1 MLHYGLRMGGIGMRK
16 NRLQEAIY
24 SYLVLY
30 KKGITIQDVMDNR
43 AIFIELFNEL
53 YKRNKTVCDINL
65 KIKQGND
72 ILFEIKSTIKNDKL
86 AFQIDVDNV
95 DFDALTKL
103 LFGQITCSDFLHIN
117 SRLIENS
124 WEKMDFREAIKES
137 IHSWDRFI
145 ERIGYKEDDFFASD
159 ESILAKKI
167 INEEHILW
175 CYNKSCTGKTFLG
188 LNSLTYCNYMKF
200 AYNPTVDHTCDLN
213 LLKNLLEFGSN
224 CSLLIDDLQCD
235 VELARKLL
243 SFICENKNSIKKRNL
258 HIFLTSWS
266 SLLQNEEFSAYS
278 KQLPTIK
285 TKPQKFIKMMKDKI
299 NDQTLLDICGDN
311 LALISTA
318 LRLKKGNLK
327 HEDATSYVHEL
338 FGCFVQTGDKN
349 QLKIIHILAVLG
361 TYEFEAPLSFIKN
374 FGTLQLDRV
383 TTAKVVG
390 ESIFLAH
397 RTVSNF
403 IARYIEREGNCNLF
417 QRKEIIKKYI
427 NYIDNRKK
435 WKTLV
440 HLIGENNQTDI
451 LFVSPIW
458 NLMYEF
464 QNNLK
469 RQTKIDPSWDNT
481 PSSMYFVISTA
492 EMLGVVDEYT
502 DVIDK
507 LCANFSL
514 NEECI
519 EIRYDILKTTVDFVK
534 IRERMILE
542 DKTYLSSEYES
553 GESINLL
560 EIHRNWLYGL
570 LMGLKNVLVDYGY
583 KDLIRNIEKELI
595 RSQDE
600 EGYWYPKRVP
610 WVTARILIGL
620 SEAGYSIKDK
630 CIQKGVKYLT
640 SAVRDSKWE
649 AHTGG
654 WNNVF
659 ETSSLCLEALIK
671 CGVDCDK
678 GLPKDVA
685 DYLLSSSKTWMLES
699 YEIDGATTACV
710 LLKILGIQDSLLY
723 YINELAS
730 RNIHNIVDI
739 TDQLDYNNTQSC
751 KTTQI
756 AYYVIELCWYILE
769 KDISSLLDDFIA
781 RSEHEMEVRKL
792 GKEKIFISYSED
804 SQYHIKKIAR
814 IVQYL
819 ENEGYTVYFYANAP
833 LGTNNMEFMQKI
845 NQCDAILVIGTKQYK
860 KKSTEIRMGG
870 VFFEACVL
878 SREFMNNN
886 YEKIIPLAFDEFN
899 ESFPEPFALNKGM
912 RVKRVDKKFLESLSV
927 ELKNKF

>member
-1 MLHYGLRMGGIGMRK
+1 MGGIKMGK

-30 KKGITIQDVMDNR
+30 KKGITVQDVIDNK
-43 AIFIELFNEL
+43 AIFLELSNEL
-53 YKRNKTVCDINL
+53 YKKNKSVCNINL
-65 KIKQGND
+65 KFKQGED
-72 ILFEIKSTIKNDKL
+72 TIFEIKSSIKDDKFV
-86 AFQIDVDNV
+86 FQIDIGDV
-95 DFDALTKL
+95 DFDALSKL
-103 LFGQITCSDFLHIN
+103 FFAQVTCSDFLYTN
-117 SRLIENS
+117 SRLVDNS
-124 WEKMDFREAIKES
+124 WDKIDFREAMKES
-137 IHSWDRFI
+137 IHSWNRFI
-145 ERIGYKEDDFFASD
+145 ERVGYKEDDFFTSD
-159 ESILAKKI
+159 ESILAKKMI
-167 INEEHILW
+167 TKEHILW

-188 LNSLTYCNYMKF
+188 LNSLIYCNYMKF
-200 AYNPTVDHTCDLN
+200 AYNPTVNNTCNLN
-213 LLKNLLEFGSN
+213 LIKIFLEYGTD
-224 CSLLIDDLQCD
+224 CALLIDDLQCD
-235 VELARKLL
+235 VEFAKKLL
-243 SFICENKNSIKKRNL
+243 SFICKNRKNIKERNL
-258 HIFLTSWS
+258 HIFLISWS

-278 KQLPTIK
+278 KELPTIK
-285 TKPQKFIKMMKDKI
+285 TKPQMFINMMKDKI
-299 NDQTLLDICGDN
+299 DDQTLLDICGDN

-318 LRLKKGNLK
+318 LRLKKSNLK
-327 HEDATSYVHEL
+327 RGDSKSYVHEL
-338 FGCFVQTGDKN
+338 FGCFVQTSDKD
-349 QLKIIHILAVLG
+349 QLKIVHILAVLG
-361 TYEFEAPLSFIKN
+361 TYEFETPISFIKN
-374 FGTLQLDRV
+374 FGTLQLDNI

-403 IARYIEREGNCNLF
+403 IARYIEQEGNCNLF

-435 WKTLV
+435 WKALV

-451 LFVSPIW
+451 LSVSPLW

-492 EMLGVVDEYT
+492 QMLGVVDEYK
-502 DVIDK
+502 DVIDA
-507 LCANFSL
+507 LCANFSIS
-514 NEECI
+514 EGCTK
-519 EIRYDILKTTVDFVK
+519 IRYDLLKTTVDFVK
-534 IRERMILE
+534 IRERMIEE
-542 DKTYLSSEYES
+542 DKIYSANGYES

-570 LMGLKNVLVDYGY
+570 LIGLKSFLVDYGY
-583 KDLIRNIEKELI
+583 KDLIKNVEDELI

-600 EGYWYPKRVP
+600 GGYWYPKRVP

-620 SEAGYSIKDK
+620 AEAGYSIKDECVK
-630 CIQKGVKYLT
+630 NGVNYLT
-640 SAVRDSKWE
+640 SVVKDSKWE

-678 GLPKDVA
+678 GLPRDVA
-685 DYLLSSSKTWMLES
+685 DYLLGSSQIWMSEN
-699 YEIDGATTACV
+699 YEIDGTTTACA

-723 YINELAS
+723 YINELAG
-730 RNIHNIVDI
+730 RNIHNIVDS

-769 KDISSLLDDFIA
+769 KDISSLLDDFLA
-781 RSEHEMEVRKL
+781 RSEQEMEVEKL
-792 GKEKIFISYSED
+792 DKGKIFISYSED
-804 SQYHIKKIAR
+804 GPYHIKKIAR
-814 IVQYL
+814 IVEYL
-819 ENEGYTVYFYANAP
+819 ENEGYTVYFYENAP

-845 NQCDAILVIGTKQYK
+845 NQCDATIVIGTKQYK
-860 KKSTEIRMGG
+860 KKSTEIRTGG

-878 SREFMNNN
+878 SREFMNSN
-886 YEKIIPLAFDEFN
+886 YEKIIPIAFDEFN
-899 ESFPEPFALNKGM
+899 ESFPEPLAINKGM
-912 RVKRVDKKFLESLSV
+912 RVKRVDEKFLRSLAI